1 MRCKDKLNEVK
12 RLISNYYLREYY
24 ETLNNETMY
33 DNIEDLGLAY
43 TTTEDWEEDDIHEVQ
58 VSTNILNMSLQTYI
72 DGQLLEIYKF
82 PNYRDYKLFLENLDF
97 DEMIIDAHDVYNK
110 WKELNS

>member
-1 MRCKDKLNEVK
+1 MKDKLNEIK

-82 PNYRDYKLFLENLDF
+82 PNYKDYKLFLENLDF
-97 DEMIIDAHDVYNK
+97 DEMIRDAYDVYK
-110 WKELNS
+110 SWKEMCA

>member
-1 MRCKDKLNEVK
+1 MKEKLNEIK

-33 DNIEDLGLAY
+33 DNIEDLELAY
-43 TTTEDWEEDDIHEVQ
+43 TTTEDWEEENIHEVQ

-72 DGQLLEIYKF
+72 DGQLYEMYKF
-82 PNYRDYKLFLENLDF
+82 PTYKDYKLFLESLDF
-97 DEMIIDAHDVYNK
+97 DEMIMDAHDVYKK
-110 WKELNS
+110 WKEMCA

>member
-1 MRCKDKLNEVK
+1 MRDRLNEIK
-12 RLISNYYLREYY
+12 RLISNYYYREYD
-24 ETLNNETMY
+24 EVLNNETMY

-72 DGQLLEIYKF
+72 DGELLEIYKF
-82 PNYRDYKLFLENLDF
+82 RDYKDYKMFLESLDF
-97 DEMIIDAHDVYNK
+97 DEMIGNAHDVFNG
-110 WKELNS
+110 WKEMCA